1 MVSECVQLYCETPLN
16 SSEQMI
22 LTIDLISFRLKQIME
37 QTTDI
42 HVGRKTILENVTL
55 DMLST

>member
-1 MVSECVQLYCETPLN
+1 
-16 SSEQMI
+16 MI
-22 LTIDLISFRLKQIME
+22 LTIYLTSLGLKQIME
-37 QTTDI
+37 QTKDI

>member
-1 MVSECVQLYCETPLN
+1 
-16 SSEQMI
+16 MI

-37 QTTDI
+37 QTKDI
-42 HVGRKTILENVTL
+42 HVGKKAILENVTL